1 MVAVPAHRA
10 ADVQQQA
17 RDVEHGG
24 GDLVGDHFR
33 RMEVAGIEAQR
44 RLTAGGVTHIELV
57 GADGVAF
64 GADAEQLALHGV
76 DMVRRVELLADHLIK
91 GVQQPLARAKRS
103 TVISFMPSGTQIFI
117 TDGVPSCSPK

>member
-1 MVAVPAHRA
+1 MHAVKQVMANDFAGDGTGFIIQQHHVVVVPAHRA

-76 DMVRRVELLADHLIK
+76 DMVRRVEL
-91 GVQQPLARAKRS
+91 R
-103 TVISFMPSGTQIFI
+103 
-117 TDGVPSCSPK
+117 